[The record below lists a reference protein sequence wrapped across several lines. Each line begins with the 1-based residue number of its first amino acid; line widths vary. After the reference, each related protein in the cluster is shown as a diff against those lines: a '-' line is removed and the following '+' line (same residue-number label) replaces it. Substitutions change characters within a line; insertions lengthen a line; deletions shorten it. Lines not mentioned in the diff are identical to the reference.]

1 MHFRSFVFCG
11 KGQFIPANMFRV
23 IFLVSIALV
32 ARGEELVPDEEQE
45 GKVFDV
51 KDF

>member
-1 MHFRSFVFCG
+1 
-11 KGQFIPANMFRV
+11 MFRV

-45 GKVFDV
+45 GKVFDA